1 MVIALIQLEI
11 IQTGISVSVEEA
23 SLSLGANSFR
33 TFTRVTFPMLFS
45 GVLPGALLSFI
56 SSITE
61 LSSSLMVYNY
71 KTVTMSIKIYT
82 EITKGNFGVASA
94 MSTILLFSAVVV
106 LAILFKVSKGN
117 YEFTL

>member
-1 MVIALIQLEI
+1 
-11 IQTGISVSVEEA
+11 
-23 SLSLGANSFR
+23 
-33 TFTRVTFPMLFS
+33 
-45 GVLPGALLSFI
+45 
-56 SSITE
+56 
-61 LSSSLMVYNY
+61 
-71 KTVTMSIKIYT
+71 MSIKIYT